1 MLNNM
6 ERTQDRIELMRRIMD
21 TVGYD
26 LRVACPGI
34 IMSVDTQRQTCTVQ
48 LAIRERLKRGE
59 GRIENV
65 DIPTLLDVPFFVY
78 TGGGYCLTLP
88 IKPRDDCLVVF
99 GDNCMDAWWQ
109 SGGVQNQVERR
120 RHDLSDGFAIVGFR
134 SQPAV
139 VSGYSAGTAQL
150 RNKAGDAYIEIAGST
165 INIHAAGGV
174 NIDGGGINISGG
186 TTIDDRAF
194 LPHTHG
200 GVVPGGGSTG
210 GVN

>member
-1 MLNNM
+1 MQDITT
-6 ERTQDRIELMRRIMD
+6 RTGDEFAQKYKRFADFGL
-21 TVGYD
+21 D
-26 LRVACPGI
+26 LRVACPAI
-34 IMSVDTQRQTCTVQ
+34 VQTVDYEKQTLTAIP
-48 LAIRERLKRGE
+48 AIREKMNDGQGNLSWVE
-59 GRIENV
+59 
-65 DIPTLLDVPFFVY
+65 IPLLLDVPYFVY
-78 TGGGYCLTLP
+78 SGGGYCLTLP
-88 IKPRDDCLVVF
+88 IKRGDDCLIVF
-99 GDNCMDAWWQ
+99 GDSCIDAWWQ
-109 SGGVQNQVERR
+109 SGGIQNQVEIR

-174 NIDGGGINISGG
+174 NIDGGGIDISGG
-186 TTIDDRAF
+186 TTIDGREF
-194 LPHTHG
+194 LPHTHS